1 MSHVGAFPGAVLPE
15 RAALVE
21 SLRRRIA
28 RGEYRVP
35 AEQVADAV
43 LRAWARPGPGGAG
56 PGGGGAGASS
66 QAG

>member
-1 MSHVGAFPGAVLPE
+1 MKRLGLPPGVPSPE
-15 RAALVE
+15 RAALLE

-35 AEQVADAV
+35 AEAVADAV
-43 LRAWARPGPGGAG
+43 LAAWARHGPSGAG
-56 PGGGGAGASS
+56 PVSGSAEA

>member
-1 MSHVGAFPGAVLPE
+1 MSHVGAFPGPASPE
-15 RAALVE
+15 RAAFLE

-43 LRAWARPGPGGAG
+43 LRAWARPGPDGAG